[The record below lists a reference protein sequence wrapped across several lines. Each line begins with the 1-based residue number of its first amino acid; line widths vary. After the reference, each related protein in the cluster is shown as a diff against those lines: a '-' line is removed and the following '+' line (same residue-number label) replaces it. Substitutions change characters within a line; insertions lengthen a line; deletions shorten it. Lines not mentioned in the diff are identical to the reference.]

1 MAKME
6 LNRQEE
12 YLNRI
17 DRLKLM
23 DDDFF
28 SEALDGKIE
37 AVEFILQVVLERDDL
52 KVIETKAQV
61 EYKSA
66 TKRSIR
72 LDIKAVDR
80 ENERFNL
87 EIQRAEEGSGS
98 KRARFHGS
106 MIDRDLLEKGMDF
119 DDLPESYVIFITE
132 DDKYGCGEP
141 LYHIERTIDVG
152 RILRTFKI
160 KNNVEVT
167 DNGKIII

>member
-28 SEALDGKIE
+28 SESLDGKVE

-52 KVIETKAQV
+52 KVIETKEQV

-80 ENERFNL
+80 ENGWFNL
-87 EIQRAEEGSGS
+87 EIQRAEDGSGS
-98 KRARFHGS
+98 KRARK
-106 MIDRDLLEKGMDF
+106 E
-119 DDLPESYVIFITE
+119 
-132 DDKYGCGEP
+132 
-141 LYHIERTIDVG
+141 
-152 RILRTFKI
+152 
-160 KNNVEVT
+160 VEGVCA
-167 DNGKIII
+167 GF

>member
-6 LNRQEE
+6 MNRQEE

-106 MIDRDLLEKGMDF
+106 MIDRDLLEKGWISMIFLNRMSYLLQKMISMDVENRCIISSEQSRKKNMCY
-119 DDLPESYVIFITE
+119 LMMVCIF
-132 DDKYGCGEP
+132 YM
-141 LYHIERTIDVG
+141 
-152 RILRTFKI
+152 
-160 KNNVEVT
+160 
-167 DNGKIII
+167 

>member
-52 KVIETKAQV
+52 KVIECHETVDSAG
-61 EYKSA
+61 YK
-66 TKRSIR
+66 
-72 LDIKAVDR
+72 
-80 ENERFNL
+80 
-87 EIQRAEEGSGS
+87 GSGS
-98 KRARFHGS
+98 RK
-106 MIDRDLLEKGMDF
+106 
-119 DDLPESYVIFITE
+119 
-132 DDKYGCGEP
+132 
-141 LYHIERTIDVG
+141 
-152 RILRTFKI
+152 
-160 KNNVEVT
+160 
-167 DNGKIII
+167 